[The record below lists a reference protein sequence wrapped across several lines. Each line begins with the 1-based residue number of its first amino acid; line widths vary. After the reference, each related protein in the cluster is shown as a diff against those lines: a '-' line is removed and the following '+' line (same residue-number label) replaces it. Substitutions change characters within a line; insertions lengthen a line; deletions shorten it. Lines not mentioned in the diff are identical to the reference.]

1 MKRRK
6 AIKLSAAG
14 ILGAALATGGSVAF
28 LGGCKAE
35 TKPDWMPSGMDLN
48 QLDLVTE
55 MAEMII
61 PKTDTPGAK
70 DALVHRYIDNAV
82 HKFFT
87 PEQKTLFTEA
97 LTMVEK
103 LSTDLTGKS
112 FVKTDNEGRTKVMDA
127 LVTDSEEYNK
137 QGNEEPHIFDAMVEM
152 VRHGFFTSEVGATEA
167 LIYDPVPGPYK
178 GCVPYED
185 IGGQWAL

>member
-1 MKRRK
+1 MKRRN
-6 AIKLSAAG
+6 ALKLSAAG
-14 ILGAALATGGSVAF
+14 IIGAAIASGGSAAF

-35 TKPDWMPSGMDLN
+35 TKPDWTPSGMTLD
-48 QLDLVTE
+48 QSDLVAE

-87 PEQKTLFTEA
+87 PEEKTLFTEA
-97 LTMVEK
+97 LTKVE
-103 LSTDLTGKS
+103 SMSSDMNGKS
-112 FVKTDNEGRTKVMDA
+112 FVKTDNAGRVKVMDA
-127 LVTDSEEYNK
+127 LVAESQSHKGED
-137 QGNEEPHIFDAMVEM
+137 PHIFDAMVNM
-152 VRHGFFTSEVGATEA
+152 VKEGFFTSEVGATEV

-178 GCVPYED
+178 GCIPYEEV
-185 IGGQWAL
+185 GGLYAL